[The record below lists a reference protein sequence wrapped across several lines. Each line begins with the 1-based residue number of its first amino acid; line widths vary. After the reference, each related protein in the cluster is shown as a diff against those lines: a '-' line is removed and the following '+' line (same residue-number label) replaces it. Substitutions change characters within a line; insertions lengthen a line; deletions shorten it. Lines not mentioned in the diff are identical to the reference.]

1 MNSTATSTGSSK
13 YRKIAVASDEAFCF
27 YYPQNISFL
36 EEMGFEP
43 VYFSPIRDE
52 RVPEGAD
59 AILLGGGY
67 PELYLDELSR
77 NTSMLASVRDA
88 IDSGIP
94 SLAECGGFMYLH
106 RTIESK
112 EGKSYEMAGVI
123 DGRCRYA
130 GHLVNFGYTEVVGYA
145 CNGNINARE
154 EYSTRS
160 SFATGMKGHE
170 FHYYEST
177 NEGADLLMRKAS
189 TGKEYRSMHAGED
202 HLWGFAHFYYPS
214 AKDGIMRFFGQE

>member
-1 MNSTATSTGSSK
+1 MNGTATSTGSSK

-36 EEMGFEP
+36 EYIGYTP
-43 VYFSPIRDE
+43 VYFSPIRDKHIPKE
-52 RVPEGAD
+52 A
-59 AILLGGGY
+59 
-67 PELYLDELSR
+67 ELSR
-77 NTSMLASVRDA
+77 NSSMLESVRSA
-88 IDSGIP
+88 IASGIL

-130 GHLVNFGYTEVVGYA
+130 GHLVNFGYTEIVGFIGYDD
-145 CNGNINARE
+145 NSEEKGRVERNI
-154 EYSTRS
+154 
-160 SFATGMKGHE
+160 FAAGMRGHE

-177 NEGADLLMRKAS
+177 CEGADLLMRKA
-189 TGKEYRSMHAGED
+189 
-202 HLWGFAHFYYPS
+202 
-214 AKDGIMRFFGQE
+214 

>member
-1 MNSTATSTGSSK
+1 MNGTATSTGSSK

-36 EEMGFEP
+36 EYIGYTP
-43 VYFSPIRDE
+43 VYFSPIRDKHIPKE
-52 RVPEGAD
+52 AD

-67 PELYLDELSR
+67 PELHLEELSR
-77 NTSMLASVRDA
+77 NSSMLESVRSA
-88 IDSGIP
+88 IASGIP

-112 EGKSYEMAGVI
+112 EGRPYEMAGVI
-123 DGRCRYA
+123 DGACSYT
-130 GHLVNFGYTEVVGYA
+130 GHLVNFGYTEIVGCA
-145 CNGNINARE
+145 GSNDI
-154 EYSTRS
+154 S
-160 SFATGMKGHE
+160 SVSGMRGHE

-177 NEGADLLMRKAS
+177 CEGADLLMRKAS

-214 AKDGIMRFFGQE
+214 AKNGIKRFFGQA